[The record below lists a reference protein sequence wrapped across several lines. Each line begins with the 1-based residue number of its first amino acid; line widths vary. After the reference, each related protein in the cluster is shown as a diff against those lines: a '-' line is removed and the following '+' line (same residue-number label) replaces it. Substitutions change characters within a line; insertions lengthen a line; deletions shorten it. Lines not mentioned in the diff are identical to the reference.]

1 MEFADDGDLFEK
13 IKHHQ
18 QKKTF
23 FPEEEIWDIFI
34 QIVFGLKALHDAKI
48 CHRDL
53 KVEFT
58 PNFFLQNLQTNFS

>member
-1 MEFADDGDLFEK
+1 MEFADDGDLFER

-34 QIVFGLKALHDAKI
+34 QIVFGLKALHDVKI

-53 KVEFT
+53 KVQIYT
-58 PNFFLQNLQTNFS
+58 QFFFYP